1 MFNGEEPGKVKVAPV
16 KNIASQWLVCN
27 PVHSFGIMYLGG
39 RNSVEDRYLRDD
51 INLCVDS
58 DARLCAS
65 EVSPLKHGH
74 AEVNG
79 LVGQTDGKAI
89 VVREPKDLDLIDF
102 SHSIELF
109 SQTTM
114 QENQLEEMLSLI
126 KSRLSG
132 TATLIYHNTI
142 CIYFYIHLRLD
153 FAKSHDR
160 IFFVSD
166 QKSSNG
172 RVLYQNCLEVN
183 PNTTFI
189 TYPSELTYDLVPSHE
204 ESIGVC
210 GATST
215 SREQL
220 QEIAEIIERWMR
232 QRYSSATAEP

>member
-1 MFNGEEPGKVKVAPV
+1 M
-16 KNIASQWLVCN
+16 
-27 PVHSFGIMYLGG
+27 
-39 RNSVEDRYLRDD
+39 SVEVSRGLRRTFRA
-51 INLCVDS
+51 CQ
-58 DARLCAS
+58 
-65 EVSPLKHGH
+65 G
-74 AEVNG
+74 
-79 LVGQTDGKAI
+79 
-89 VVREPKDLDLIDF
+89 
-102 SHSIELF
+102 
-109 SQTTM
+109 
-114 QENQLEEMLSLI
+114 LSLI
-126 KSRLSG
+126 HIY
-132 TATLIYHNTI
+132 TATLVSHNTI
-142 CIYFYIHLRLD
+142 CQQVSRRIPNIRE

-232 QRYSSATAEP
+232 QRHSSATAEP